1 MLIGGEVIQIDRDID
16 FQRVAAS
23 KSKKIKGMYSMMRNN
38 FNNTGISDDYN
49 MGNSLL
55 SRQINTSTW
64 QRGQAELSLSTNGEG
79 LAFQDDEEAEAS
91 SVFD

>member
-1 MLIGGEVIQIDRDID
+1 
-16 FQRVAAS
+16 
-23 KSKKIKGMYSMMRNN
+23 MYSMMRNN

-55 SRQINTSTW
+55 SRQISTSTW
-64 QRGQAELSLSTNGEG
+64 QRGQAELFLLINGEG
-79 LAFQDDEEAEAS
+79 LAFQDDEETEAS